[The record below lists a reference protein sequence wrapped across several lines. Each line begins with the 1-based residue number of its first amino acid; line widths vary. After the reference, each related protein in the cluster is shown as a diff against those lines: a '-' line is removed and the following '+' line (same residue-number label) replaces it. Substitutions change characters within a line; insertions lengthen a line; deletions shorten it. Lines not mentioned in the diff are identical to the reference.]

1 MYEGQGN
8 KMNEIDMLAEKVIE
22 LLNRKRAAIPLDVD
36 LWDVHLVSEY
46 LKRSE
51 NYVRNVIINV
61 DGFPHPIRL
70 PNQKGGVGSRLWRAR
85 DVILWAES
93 HVEA

>member
-1 MYEGQGN
+1 MS
-8 KMNEIDMLAEKVIE
+8 EIDQLAEKVAE
-22 LLNRKRAAIPLDVD
+22 LLARKRAAIPVNVD
-36 LWDVHLVSEY
+36 LWDVPLVSEY

-61 DGFPHPIRL
+61 PDFPRPIRL
-70 PNQKGGVGSRLWRAR
+70 PNKGGGVGSRLWRAR
-85 DVILWAES
+85 DVIQWAES